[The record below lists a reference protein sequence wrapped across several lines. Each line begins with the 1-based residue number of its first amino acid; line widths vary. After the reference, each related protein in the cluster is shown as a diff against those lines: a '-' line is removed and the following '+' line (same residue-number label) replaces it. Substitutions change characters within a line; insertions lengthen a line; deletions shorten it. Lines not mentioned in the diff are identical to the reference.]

1 MYGRT
6 GTRVRQAVSSSQFP
20 YSPACQSSRREIP
33 RRAGW
38 IGERTAGLLWAC
50 TGARAHGRTGVQVH
64 GCTGVRARRT
74 VSSSHFP
81 TRRLTVRPPRNASGL
96 GGRLREGTGL
106 LGICTVLIQRRF
118 FVYPFIP
125 FTRIFRLSVYPLPL
139 YSFLNSSVYSQTRCE
154 IPFYRHRGR
163 SNARFPL
170 SGFPFPFS
178 LSGALRILF
187 SKCPRPECR
196 GHFATLYIQI
206 CSKNR
211 RTVSRVGRAFMAP
224 AVVTVSAPT
233 ALA

>member
-1 MYGRT
+1 MHRCTSARAHGCTSARVYGCT
-6 GTRVRQAVSSSQFP
+6 GAPDSFKFPFP
-20 YSPACQSSRREIP
+20 YSPLASP
-33 RRAGW
+33 
-38 IGERTAGLLWAC
+38 
-50 TGARAHGRTGVQVH
+50 AR
-64 GCTGVRARRT
+64 
-74 VSSSHFP
+74 
-81 TRRLTVRPPRNASGL
+81 PRNASGL